1 MNRANQLEVIYDWRE
16 RRLAQRLLERSET
29 LTFGT
34 GATAALV
41 APEGQ
46 ADHLGRDPWPRK
58 MPLLRPRQGGYRL
71 RLLPAMTGRLQL
83 RGKQV
88 DIGAL
93 FDLPAPKR
101 LLGKPPLYRE
111 VQLDS
116 GDTADIVIDAVNQ
129 LRISLAFVD
138 PPEKLGRPRIV
149 EPLLFKAAFWSV
161 NTILATLIVVLF
173 VGSRIPPFTPQLD
186 ITPER
191 LAKLTPPAPDLVAL
205 RKAEEA
211 KRADEEARRKKMEQ
225 EAAEA
230 RRAKLAEGRLGH
242 PDSTRKETVMPKG
255 REDVLRE
262 KVQKVGILSA
272 LGRAKA
278 PGSSLSNLLSSETA
292 DIEQAVVGLE
302 GAKLSMG
309 KGTGLATAGSGL
321 GGGGTTFGKIGA
333 TGNLDVGTGRGRGR
347 RGPNLGT
354 GRERQVQAGMDTGNP
369 DAEGGL
375 SKDQVMRVVRSH
387 AAAIKYCF
395 DKEFQR
401 NPHLNGRIDLAWT
414 IHANGNVDRARVA
427 KTAMNNDA
435 VEGCL
440 VRTLK
445 GWQFPKA
452 DADTIVQSFP
462 FFFKGTGG

>member
-1 MNRANQLEVIYDWRE
+1 V
-16 RRLAQRLLERSET
+16 T
-29 LTFGT
+29 
-34 GATAALV
+34 
-41 APEGQ
+41 
-46 ADHLGRDPWPRK
+46 
-58 MPLLRPRQGGYRL
+58 
-71 RLLPAMTGRLQL
+71 
-83 RGKQV
+83 
-88 DIGAL
+88 
-93 FDLPAPKR
+93 
-101 LLGKPPLYRE
+101 
-111 VQLDS
+111 
-116 GDTADIVIDAVNQ
+116 TADIVIDAVNQ
-129 LRISLAFVD
+129 LRISLAFVE

-309 KGTGLATAGSGL
+309 KGTAWPPPAAAWAAAAPPSGRSAPPATSTSAPAAGAGGAGPTWARARAPGAGGHGHRQPRRRGRPVEGPGDAGGALARRRHQVLLRQGVPAQPPPQRPHRSGLDHPRQRQRRSGPRGQDRHEQRRRRGLPRAHAQGLAVSE
-321 GGGGTTFGKIGA
+321 
-333 TGNLDVGTGRGRGR
+333 GR
-347 RGPNLGT
+347 
-354 GRERQVQAGMDTGNP
+354 
-369 DAEGGL
+369 
-375 SKDQVMRVVRSH
+375 
-387 AAAIKYCF
+387 C
-395 DKEFQR
+395 
-401 NPHLNGRIDLAWT
+401 
-414 IHANGNVDRARVA
+414 
-427 KTAMNNDA
+427 
-435 VEGCL
+435 
-440 VRTLK
+440 
-445 GWQFPKA
+445 
-452 DADTIVQSFP
+452 
-462 FFFKGTGG
+462 

>member
-1 MNRANQLEVIYDWRE
+1 MKGATQLEVVYDWRDT
-16 RRLAQRLLERSET
+16 RLAQRLLAPGET

-34 GATAALV
+34 GPRTMLV

-46 ADHLGRDPWPRK
+46 ADHLGRDPWPRN
-58 MPLLRPRQGGYRL
+58 MPLLKPRRSGYRL
-71 RLLPAMTGRLQL
+71 RLLPAMTGRLHLQ
-83 RGKQV
+83 GKQV
-88 DIGAL
+88 DIGGL
-93 FDLPAPKR
+93 FSVPAPKR
-101 LLGKPPLYRE
+101 LLRKSAVHRDVELGAG
-111 VQLDS
+111 DS
-116 GDTADIVIDAVNQ
+116 AEIVVDAVNQ
-129 LRISLAFVD
+129 LRISLAFVEA
-138 PPEKLGRPRIV
+138 PEKLGRPRLI

-173 VGSRIPPFTPQLD
+173 VGSRIPPFTPQLEM
-186 ITPER
+186 TPER
-191 LAKLTPPAPDLVAL
+191 LAKLAPPPEVVEQH
-205 RKAEEA
+205 KVEQA
-211 KRADEEARRKKMEQ
+211 KLAAEEARRKKMER

-230 RRAKLAEGRLGH
+230 RRAKLAEGKLGH
-242 PDSTRKETVMPKG
+242 PDATRKETVLPKG

-262 KVQKVGILSA
+262 KVSKVGILSA

-278 PGSSLSNLLSSETA
+278 PGSSLSNLLSAETA
-292 DIEQAVVGLE
+292 DIEQAVTGLQ
-302 GAKLSMG
+302 GAKLAMG
-309 KGTGLATAGSGL
+309 KGSGLATAGTGL

-347 RGPNLGT
+347 RGPNLGS
-354 GRERQVQAGMDTGNP
+354 GRERQVSAGLDTGSP

-387 AAAIKYCF
+387 QAAIKYCF

-401 NPHLNGRIDLAWT
+401 NPHLNGRIDLAWV
-414 IHANGNVDRARVA
+414 IHSNGSVDRAKVA
-427 KTAMNNDA
+427 RSAMNNDA
-435 VEGCL
+435 VEGCML
-440 VRTLK
+440 RTLK